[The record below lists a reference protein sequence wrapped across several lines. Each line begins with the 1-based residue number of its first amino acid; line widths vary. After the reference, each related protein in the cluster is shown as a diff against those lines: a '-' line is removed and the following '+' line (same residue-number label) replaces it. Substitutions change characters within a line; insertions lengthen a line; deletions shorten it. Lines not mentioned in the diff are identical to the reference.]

1 MSLSPSVRQLR
12 ITTTRSRLLADRV
25 VRVATAVA
33 RLRRASDAGLASE
46 VFVLADG
53 ALVSALAERRLLGFS
68 SRLLVHW
75 SALQRVLSALERR
88 DLGRAVLVAHL
99 DVVRDK
105 VAARLDLEEVFLDG
119 LMLSEGLRE
128 ILVRLCK
135 RFLLLRKLL
144 GEIGDGVLHGGFL
157 RLQVGHG
164 VLVSMLCGLLALVS
178 GLLLRLGLLED
189 EREHAYRIRACCRP
203 GLGEFLAGR
212 GGVFARLGGKLR
224 QANRILGVV
233 DFHVKG
239 ALGVIRLLLV
249 MVRARLGV
257 EPIVELLE
265 HLRRLCEDLFRL
277 DEIVHILLVRR
288 ILSRAVLGLVGLVL
302 LVFRE

>member
-53 ALVSALAERRLLGFS
+53 ALVSALAERRLLGLS

-75 SALQRVLSALERR
+75 SALQRVLGALERR
-88 DLGRAVLVAHL
+88 DLGRAVLVAL
-99 DVVRDK
+99 
-105 VAARLDLEEVFLDG
+105 LDG

-189 EREHAYRIRACCRP
+189 EREHAYRIRACC
-203 GLGEFLAGR
+203 
-212 GGVFARLGGKLR
+212 
-224 QANRILGVV
+224 
-233 DFHVKG
+233 
-239 ALGVIRLLLV
+239 
-249 MVRARLGV
+249 
-257 EPIVELLE
+257 
-265 HLRRLCEDLFRL
+265 
-277 DEIVHILLVRR
+277 
-288 ILSRAVLGLVGLVL
+288 
-302 LVFRE
+302 